1 MIEPNNPDIDVEAL
15 MGRVYAEV
23 VRRQFGDAASHTN
36 GHVSSGAP
44 IDTQALEGHTASAAR
59 LAEVRTKWT
68 GRLRFFPFNLAFVR
82 RLLLRVLAFVFRDQR
97 NVNFELIYALRECAV
112 LNAQLRERI
121 ALLEE
126 RAARLELRE

>member
-23 VRRQFGDAASHTN
+23 ARRRFGDAESHSN
-36 GHVSSGAP
+36 GHVAAGAP

-68 GRLRFFPFNLAFVR
+68 GRLTSFPFNVAFVR
-82 RLLLRVLAFVFRDQR
+82 RLLLRVLAFLFRDQR
-97 NVNFELIYALRECAV
+97 SVNSELICALRECAA
-112 LNAQLRERI
+112 LNQRLCERI
-121 ALLEE
+121 VLLEE
-126 RAARLELRE
+126 RVAHLESRE

>member
-15 MGRVYAEV
+15 MDRVYAEV
-23 VRRQFGDAASHTN
+23 VRRQFGDGASRSN
-36 GHVSSGAP
+36 GHIATGAT

-68 GRLRFFPFNLAFVR
+68 GRLTFFPFNLAFVR

-97 NVNFELIYALRECAV
+97 NVNFEVIYALRESAA
-112 LNAQLRERI
+112 LNARLRERI
-121 ALLEE
+121 VLLEE
-126 RAARLELRE
+126 RVARLELRE